1 MSKKIVYLP
10 DDIPAVG
17 KEILKEA
24 GLQVIVGTSRDKAV
38 MMSEGAAANAVLIG
52 TQPFDAEIMDAMPN
66 LQVIARNGVGYD
78 AVDVAAATQRGIQV
92 VNTPTALSGSVA
104 ETAITELLAIS
115 KNLYQDSKALH
126 DGHWNYRKNHLGR
139 DLEGKTVGI
148 LGFGRIGHQVAAKL
162 QGFGVKIIAVDP
174 SSRPT
179 EGVELV
185 DRDTLFKTAD
195 YVMVHLPA
203 IPATEHSIGKRE
215 FTMMKDDAY
224 LINMARGSILV
235 EDDLVAALQTG
246 QIAGAA
252 LDVFEHE
259 PLPVSDPLVQLE
271 NVLLT
276 PHIASNTVE
285 TKQRMA
291 VDAAHDIVKVLHG
304 DDPNFPVNQI

>member
-24 GLQVIVGTSRDKAV
+24 GLQVIVGTSSDKAV